1 MHNKLESSV
10 KNLTAWTDKI
20 LTDSKGSNMRLQGFI
35 ETYNI
40 KDFQQFYRELLPY
53 VNQLKSEDPELFGN
67 LVTTF
72 EGNISTMSEAMK
84 ESSLYNILLNIFS
97 NFPAFGRSANDLID
111 ALKQIQ
117 SNTMNL
123 ENALRVFRS

>member
-1 MHNKLESSV
+1 MHNKLESSI
-10 KNLTAWTDKI
+10 KNLTAWIDKI
-20 LTDSKGSNMRLQGFI
+20 LTDSKGTNMRLQGFI

-53 VNQLKSEDPELFGN
+53 VAQLKSEDHELFGN

-84 ESSLYNILLNIFS
+84 ESSLYNILLNIFTDI
-97 NFPAFGRSANDLID
+97 PAFGRSANDLID

>member
-1 MHNKLESSV
+1 MHNKLESSI
-10 KNLTAWTDKI
+10 KNLTAWIDKI
-20 LTDSKGSNMRLQGFI
+20 LTDSKGTNMRLQGFI

-53 VNQLKSEDPELFGN
+53 VAQLKSEDHELFGN

>member
-20 LTDSKGSNMRLQGFI
+20 LTDSKGTNMRLQGFI

-53 VNQLKSEDPELFGN
+53 VTQLKAEDPELFGN

-84 ESSLYNILLNIFS
+84 ESSLYNILLNIFT

>member
-1 MHNKLESSV
+1 MHNKLESSI
-10 KNLTAWTDKI
+10 KNLTAWIDKI
-20 LTDSKGSNMRLQGFI
+20 LTDSKGTNMRLQGFI

-53 VNQLKSEDPELFGN
+53 VTQLKSEDPELFGN

-84 ESSLYNILLNIFS
+84 ESSLYNILLNIFT